1 MRTAFVDTSVLA
13 AIALGER
20 AAPAART
27 QLAAFDRLNATLL
40 LEAELYALLRREGT
54 LAEQR
59 VDPWLAGIE
68 WVYPDRS
75 LRPEIEAVLD
85 AGYVR
90 GADCWHLATALF
102 LAPKP
107 SSISFLTLDAKQRT
121 VARTLGFS
129 V

>member
-1 MRTAFVDTSVLA
+1 MRTAFLDTSVLA
-13 AIALGER
+13 AIALGEHS
-20 AAPAART
+20 APAARKR
-27 QLAAFDRLNATLL
+27 LAAFDRLNATLL
-40 LEAELYALLRREGT
+40 LEAELYALLHREGT
-54 LAEQR
+54 PAEQR
-59 VDPWLAGIE
+59 VGPWLAGIE

-107 SSISFLTLDAKQRT
+107 ADISFLTLDARQGE
-121 VARTLGFS
+121 VARTLGFGR
-129 V
+129 

>member
-20 AAPAART
+20 AAPAVRT
-27 QLAAFDRLNATLL
+27 RLAAFDRLNATLL
-40 LEAELYALLRREGT
+40 LEAELYALLRREGAA
-54 LAEQR
+54 AERR

-68 WVYPDRS
+68 WVHPDRS

-90 GADCWHLATALF
+90 GADCWHLATALYF
-102 LAPKP
+102 SPEPAD
-107 SSISFLTLDAKQRT
+107 ISFVTLDARQAK
-121 VARTLGFS
+121 VAKVLGFGR
-129 V
+129 